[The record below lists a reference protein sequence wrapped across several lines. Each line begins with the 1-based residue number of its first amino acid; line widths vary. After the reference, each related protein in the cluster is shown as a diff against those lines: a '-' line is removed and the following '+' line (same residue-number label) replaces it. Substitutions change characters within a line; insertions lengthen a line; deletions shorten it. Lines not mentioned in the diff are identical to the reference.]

1 MKATDLLEEQ
11 HREVRDLFKRIEGAS
26 GPEQRSLFAE
36 IASNL
41 VAHDAIEREIFYPAC
56 EQALGMT
63 DELGEALVEHG
74 VVEFCLFEADE
85 AKPDQFRHKCTVL
98 REMLDH
104 HIDEEEGEFFPKV
117 AEALGDAKLESLGQE
132 MQRRFQEAKRND
144 YHRRL
149 HENLR
154 QVLGGAMKT
163 KPAAASTKGGPS
175 KLRQR
180 SATNKRAGGRAS
192 AKGVRSKGKQAAR
205 STQRSAKQRN
215 GARRHA

>member
-11 HREVRDLFKRIEGAS
+11 HRVVRDLFKRIEGAS
-26 GPEQRSLFAE
+26 GSEQRALFAE

-63 DELGEALVEHG
+63 DDLGEALVEHG
-74 VVEFCLFEADE
+74 VVEFCLFEVDE
-85 AKPDQFRHKCTVL
+85 AKPEQFKHKCTVL

-104 HIDEEEGEFFPKV
+104 HIDEEEDEFFPKV
-117 AEALGDAKLESLGQE
+117 EKALGEEKLESLGEE

-144 YHRRL
+144 FRGPL

-154 QVLGGAMKT
+154 QVLSGAMKT
-163 KPAAASTKGGPS
+163 KPTQKKPPRSKQASSRGRG
-175 KLRQR
+175 
-180 SATNKRAGGRAS
+180 ATNGKRPVARAGSG
-192 AKGVRSKGKQAAR
+192 SKSSKR
-205 STQRSAKQRN
+205 TSLRN
-215 GARRHA
+215 GARHA